1 MKELKPLILKPRKS
15 PLKIGD
21 TCPAIEPNVHEDCLL
36 LEPGGE
42 VLGFFLKTLP
52 PDLQN
57 LVNIADSEVRSANVP
72 KSVMDRKTPIGT
84 KPDG

>member
-42 VLGFFLKTLP
+42 VLGFFFE
-52 PDLQN
+52 DL
-57 LVNIADSEVRSANVP
+57 AA
-72 KSVMDRKTPIGT
+72 
-84 KPDG
+84 